1 MQIWIPQKLQ
11 PYVRMS
17 PKSGLVPRSNMPPE
31 LQPLFEE
38 TRKKVEQSEQAYQ
51 KSLEDLIK

>member
-1 MQIWIPQKLQ
+1 MQISIPEELQ

-31 LQPLFEE
+31 LWPLFEE
-38 TRKKVEQSEQAYQ
+38 TRKKAEESERIYQ

>member
-1 MQIWIPQKLQ
+1 MQIQIPAQLQ

-17 PKSGLVPRSNMPPE
+17 PKDGLVARSNMPPE

-38 TRKKVEQSEQAYQ
+38 VRQKVAQSQQNYRN
-51 KSLEDLIK
+51 SLENLIK

>member
-1 MQIWIPQKLQ
+1 MQISIPEELQ

-17 PKSGLVPRSNMPPE
+17 PKEGLVPRSNMPPE
-31 LQPLFEE
+31 LEPLFEE
-38 TRKKVEQSEQAYQ
+38 TRKKVEKSEQIYQ

>member
-1 MQIWIPQKLQ
+1 MQISIPEELQ

-31 LQPLFEE
+31 LRPLFEE
-38 TRKKVEQSEQAYQ
+38 TRKKVERSEKDNK

>member
-1 MQIWIPQKLQ
+1 MQISIPEELQ

-31 LQPLFEE
+31 LRPLFEE
-38 TRKKVEQSEQAYQ
+38 TRKKAEESERIYQ